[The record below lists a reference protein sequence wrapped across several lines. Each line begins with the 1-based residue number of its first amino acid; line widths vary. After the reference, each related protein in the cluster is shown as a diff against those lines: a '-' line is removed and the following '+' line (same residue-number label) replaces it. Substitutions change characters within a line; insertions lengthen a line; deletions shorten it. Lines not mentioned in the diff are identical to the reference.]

1 MKYTLVAY
9 DENRA
14 IGTHGSLPWAGVMK
28 ADMRR
33 VRELTTSHAIIMGRK
48 TYDSIGR
55 ALPNRQNIVV
65 THHPFS
71 APGVEVVA
79 SLEEAYAKILP
90 DRNAVVFGGSQIY
103 ELALASVDRILATEI
118 HTIFDEGDVFFLI
131 LDSSWQEVSREHH
144 DSDAENAYPFDFVVY
159 ERR

>member
-1 MKYTLVAY
+1 MKYILVAY
-9 DENRA
+9 DQNRA
-14 IGTHGSLPWAGVMK
+14 IGAHNSLPWAGAMK

-33 VRELTTSHAIIMGRK
+33 VRELTTGHAIIMGRK

-65 THHPFS
+65 THHPFR
-71 APGVEVVA
+71 APDVEVAA
-79 SLEEAYAKILP
+79 SLEEAYTKVSP

-103 ELALASVDRILATEI
+103 HLALASVDRILATEI
-118 HTIFDEGDVFFLI
+118 RAVFDEADVFFPALG
-131 LDSSWQEVSREHH
+131 SSWRETSREHH
-144 DSDAENAYPFDFVVY
+144 DNDAENAYPFDFVVY